1 MRELSRLS
9 VVFSFYNE
17 APVLKELANRVISA
31 IDIVGCDYEL
41 VFVNDDSSDNSLEVL
56 LDLAEQNERIKI
68 VTMSR
73 RFGVHPCV
81 LAGLRYSTGDA
92 VIYMDADLQD
102 PPEQIPAMVEKY
114 RHGADVVNMTRSDR
128 RGESATKMWLTRM
141 AYKVINRLSDIPIP
155 ENTGD
160 FKLLSRRVVDHLM
173 TFRETDPFMRGLVY
187 WVGFR
192 QDTIHYVRESRFAGD
207 THFSMFGSGPA
218 KEFLRG
224 LTSFSVVPLYM
235 SLFIGLLA
243 TLIAFGNIISI
254 LIMKLMG
261 KTLPGWTAIMT
272 STLFLGGTMHICIG
286 IIGIYVGKMYLES
299 KQRPLYIVKDVTGN
313 FAPPLFDNTVTGN
326 LPENNTA
333 DRARIPGNE

>member
-1 MRELSRLS
+1 MRKLHRLS

-17 APVLKELANRVISA
+17 ESVLNELANRVIRS
-31 IDIVGCDYEL
+31 INSIGCDYEL
-41 VFVNDDSSDNSLEVL
+41 IFVNDDSSDRSLEIL
-56 LDLAEQNERIKI
+56 RNMAEQNERIKI

-81 LAGLRYSTGDA
+81 LAGLRYSSGDA

-102 PPEQIPAMVEKY
+102 PPEQIPFMVERY
-114 RHGADVVNMTRSDR
+114 RQGADVVNMTRSDR
-128 RGESATKMWLTRM
+128 RGENATKMWLTRI
-141 AYKVINRLSDIPIP
+141 AYRVINRLSDIPIP

-160 FKLLSRRVVDHLM
+160 FKLLSRRVTDHLL
-173 TFRETDPFMRGLVY
+173 TFREVDPFMRGLVY

-224 LTSFSVVPLYM
+224 LTSFSVLPLYM

-243 TLIAFGNIISI
+243 TLIAFGNIVAI

-261 KTLPGWTAIMT
+261 KTLPGWAAIMT

-286 IIGIYVGKMYLES
+286 IIGIYVGKMYTES
-299 KQRPLYIVKDVTGN
+299 KQRPLYIVKDIIGN
-313 FAPPLFDNTVTGN
+313 FVPTASDNAVKGS
-326 LPENNTA
+326 LPEC
-333 DRARIPGNE
+333 

>member
-1 MRELSRLS
+1 MRELHCLS
-9 VVFSFYNE
+9 VIFSFYNE
-17 APVLKELANRVISA
+17 AAVLSELASRVISS
-31 IDIVGCDYEL
+31 IDNVGCDYEL
-41 VFVNDDSSDNSLEVL
+41 IFVNDESSDNSLEVL
-56 LDLAEQNERIKI
+56 RGLAAQNERIKI

-81 LAGLRYSTGDA
+81 LAGLRYASGDA
-92 VIYMDADLQD
+92 VVYMDADLQD

-114 RHGADVVNMTRSDR
+114 RLGADVVNMTRSDR
-128 RGESATKMWLTRM
+128 RGESATKMWITRM

-160 FKLLSRRVVDHLM
+160 FKLLSRRVVDHLL
-173 TFRETDPFMRGLVY
+173 TFRESDPFMRGLVY

-243 TLIAFGNIISI
+243 TLIAFGNIALI
-254 LIMKLMG
+254 LVMKLMG

-286 IIGIYVGKMYLES
+286 IIGIYVGKMYTDS
-299 KQRPLYIVKDVTGN
+299 KQRPLYIVKDLIGN
-313 FAPPLFDNTVTGN
+313 FASPVSDCSDKGN
-326 LPENNTA
+326 LH
-333 DRARIPGNE
+333 